1 MNDYHESLKQNLAG
15 SPIGHKIY
23 FYEQTGSTNDDAFEL
38 GVAGEPHG
46 TVVLAERQ
54 VTGKGRMNRSWH
66 SPAGANIYT
75 SILLRP
81 EFEPAR
87 APQISIAA
95 GVAVAETLHKHC
107 PDTVQLK
114 WPNDVLIAGRK
125 ICGILAQMRLCADAI
140 DFVVVGIGIN
150 VNMSKAD
157 LPEELRESATSLL
170 IETGRKLSRAEL
182 IICLFENMAKWY
194 RTLTDDGFD
203 TVREKWLSLSPMI
216 GEPVAVR
223 FHDETISGRAG
234 GLGDDGSL
242 VVVTNTNKTVFV
254 SAGDATIIKK
264 AKDYAAG
271 H

>member
-1 MNDYHESLKQNLAG
+1 MNNYHGLLRQNLAG
-15 SPIGHKIY
+15 RPIGHKIY

-38 GVAGEPHG
+38 GTAGEPHG
-46 TVVLAERQ
+46 TVILAERQ

-66 SPAGANIYT
+66 SPPGANIYT

-95 GVAVAETLHKHC
+95 GIAVAETLHKHC

-125 ICGILAQMRLCADAI
+125 ICGILSQMKLCADAI

-150 VNMSKAD
+150 VNISRAE
-157 LPEELRESATSLL
+157 LPEELRETATSLL
-170 IETGRKLSRAEL
+170 IETGRELSRVDL

-194 RTLTDDGFD
+194 RKLTEDGFD
-203 TVREKWLSLSPMI
+203 TIREKWLSLSPMI
-216 GEPVAVR
+216 GGPVAVR
-223 FHDETISGRAG
+223 FHDETILGRAY

-242 VVVTNTNKTVFV
+242 AVVTDADETVYV
-254 SAGDATIIKK
+254 AAGDATILKK